1 MISEKD
7 LVKGCQR
14 GKAKYQKLLYERYA
28 PKMLGICMRYFRS
41 REEAQDA
48 LQDGF
53 IKVYTN
59 IGSFKGK
66 GSLEGWIRRI
76 MVNTS
81 LNLHRDNLKRM
92 YHADI
97 DSELVQV
104 ADSSV
109 DFDRFNVE
117 DIMRL
122 VQELPDGYRVVFNM
136 YDIDGY
142 SHKEIADALGIT
154 VNTSKSQ
161 LLKAR
166 RRLRDQLEKLHNE
179 RKQNESK

>member
-1 MISEKD
+1 MISEQD
-7 LVKGCQR
+7 LVKGCQK
-14 GKAKYQKLLYERYA
+14 GKAKYQRLLYKLYA
-28 PKMLGICMRYFRS
+28 PKMLGVCMRYFRT
-41 REEAQDA
+41 RDEAQDA

-53 IKVYTN
+53 VKVFTKIKDFR
-59 IGSFKGK
+59 GS

-92 YHADI
+92 YHLDVDDEHVQIADH
-97 DSELVQV
+97 S
-104 ADSSV
+104 
-109 DFDRFNVE
+109 FDYDHFNVE

-122 VQELPDGYRVVFNM
+122 VQQLPDGYRIVFNM

-142 SHKEIADALGIT
+142 SHKEIAEALNIS

-166 RRLRDQLEKLHNE
+166 RHLRKELEKLHKIKE
-179 RKQNESK
+179 QE

>member
-28 PKMLGICMRYFRS
+28 PKMLAVCMRYFRT

-53 IKVYTN
+53 IKVFTN
-59 IGSFKGK
+59 IGSFRGD

-81 LNLHRDNLKRM
+81 LNLYRNNLKRM
-92 YHADI
+92 YHLDVDDAQVQIAD
-97 DSELVQV
+97 V
-104 ADSSV
+104 SV

-122 VQELPDGYRVVFNM
+122 VQKLPDGYRIVFNM

-142 SHKEIADALGIT
+142 SHKEIAAKLGIS

-166 RRLRDQLEKLHNE
+166 RHLKKELEKLNE
-179 RKQNESK
+179 EQKRQ